1 MHVPDGFLDLKTAA
15 ATAVLSGAAL
25 AVSLRRLNR
34 SLPRK
39 DVPLMGL
46 AGAFVFAAQMVNFP
60 VAGGTSGHL
69 IGGVLVGVLLGPA
82 AGVVVMASVL
92 IVQCLLFADGGILAL
107 GANIFNMGVIGS
119 AGGYALYRGVR
130 LVVRGDEGKYLG
142 IVLASWCSTVI
153 AAVCCAGE
161 LAWSG
166 TVPWSAAFPAM
177 TDVHMLIAVGEA
189 LITVLVTFAI
199 GAVRPE
205 MARGNPPATQS
216 GKDMLLYA
224 GLIAVGVVLFITP
237 FASQWPDGLEFVA
250 AKLGFRTSAL
260 AGPALS
266 SPLEGYTIPGV
277 GSAAAATVLA
287 GLAGT
292 CVVFA
297 GGFILAR
304 VLARRGSREA

>member
-39 DVPLMGL
+39 NVPLMGL

-119 AGGYALYRGVR
+119 AGGYALYRGVC
-130 LVVRGDEGKYLG
+130 LLVRGDEGKYLG

-153 AAVCCAGE
+153 AAICCAGE

-199 GAVRPE
+199 GAVRPD
-205 MARGNPPATQS
+205 MVGGNPPAMQS

-224 GLIAVGVVLFITP
+224 GLIAVGILLFITP
-237 FASQWPDGLEFVA
+237 FASKWPDGLEFVA

-292 CVVFA
+292 CIVFA
-297 GGFILAR
+297 GGFVLAR
-304 VLARRGSREA
+304 VLARRGSRET

>member
-39 DVPLMGL
+39 NVPLMGL

-82 AGVVVMASVL
+82 AGVVVMSCVL
-92 IVQCLLFADGGILAL
+92 IVQCLLFADGGILSL
-107 GANIFNMGVIGS
+107 GANIFNMGVISS
-119 AGGYALYRGVR
+119 AGGYALYRLISR
-130 LVVRGDEGKYLG
+130 VVRGDQGKYLG
-142 IVLASWCSTVI
+142 IVFASWCSTVI

-166 TVPWSAAFPAM
+166 TVSWSAAFPAM
-177 TDVHMLIAVGEA
+177 ANVHMLIAVGES
-189 LITVLVTFAI
+189 LITALVYSAI
-199 GAVRPE
+199 AAARPDITS
-205 MARGNPPATQS
+205 GGSPAAES
-216 GKDMLLYA
+216 GKDVLVYA
-224 GLIAVGVVLFITP
+224 GLIAAGIFLFISP
-237 FASQWPDGLEFVA
+237 FASKWPDGLESVA
-250 AKLGFRTSAL
+250 AKLGFGTASL
-260 AGPALS
+260 ARPAIS
-266 SPLEGYTIPGV
+266 SPLQGYTIPGI

-292 CVVFA
+292 CIVFA
-297 GGFILAR
+297 GGIVLAR
-304 VLARRGSREA
+304 ILARRGKHEA

>member
-15 ATAVLSGAAL
+15 ATGVLSAAAL

-46 AGAFVFAAQMVNFP
+46 SGAFVFAAQMVNFP

-69 IGGVLVGVLLGPA
+69 IGGVLVAVLLGPA

-107 GANIFNMGVIGS
+107 GANIFNMGVIGA
-119 AGGYALYRGVR
+119 AGGYAVYRGVCL
-130 LVVRGDEGKYLG
+130 LVKGDRGKYLG

-166 TVPWSAAFPAM
+166 TVSWNAAFPAM
-177 TDVHMLIAVGEA
+177 TNVHMLIALGEA
-189 LITVLVTFAI
+189 AITVLVYSAI
-199 GAVRPE
+199 AAVRPE
-205 MARGNPPATQS
+205 ITSGMSPATRS
-216 GKDMLLYA
+216 GKDLILFG
-224 GLIAVGVVLFITP
+224 GLIAIGLVLFISP
-237 FASQWPDGLEFVA
+237 FASKWPDGLEAVA
-250 AKLGFRTSAL
+250 SRLGFHASSL
-260 AGPALS
+260 ANAPLA
-266 SPLEGYTIPGV
+266 SPLEGYTIPGI
-277 GSAAAATVLA
+277 GSPAVATVLA

-297 GGFILAR
+297 GGFVIAG
-304 VLARRGSREA
+304 VLARRRRHEA